1 MKLIFTISTALAF
14 VGACLAEN
22 FDQFYMPTQVVP
34 GLHPPSQHSAAL
46 TGAVTNMYMSGPWMS
61 PLEHKKWVDSLRE
74 YRLPIGYIPI
84 ARRYQRVKESAVL
97 ERARQWAEIAAWRFQ
112 SDPKYSNSPFKYTV
126 KDFETMFQKFST
138 FGWSQEACE
147 QVLLDMGIHSEN
159 TETWCSNIEPW
170 GHDECADLAWP
181 DFVLVDDI
189 ENRFRGKLEQQSIC
203 RLVQLVRPSQ
213 LPNVKYRTVYDVC
226 QQNILALRD
235 PLTVETVT
243 QEDAETICKMM
254 DFTMTPEC
262 KRVPPRHIQKAQELS
277 VAFGEAIFPRLLDFR
292 VSDACKV
299 VSAMKDEES
308 QTLEFCRNEMIS
320 LLWNRAANMGDTV
333 SPWGWDIVSQFVE
346 ACQEVYKKHSK
357 RQKEL
362 EEKAV
367 ILTGGFFN
375 PTQTYTTRWWKTSPI
390 GQKLAVLL
398 SSEPALSQSLQEG
411 IISPTQLMWAYNI
424 YDEYKAMG
432 FNVYSLI
439 EVVNMVREFN
449 INEPQITCESILNSY
464 LGKFEN
470 NDENAPREQFTGA
483 EVRKMC
489 SAMEKQSVEICRR
502 FLVSPLIGIARDV
515 RSYFLKEL
523 RGNTLMQLEDVCLL
537 VAAMNVPKISPSKG
551 SVQRRCS
558 HAMNRFVL
566 KNVNLTFAQRYG
578 LTATQQEEICI
589 RMDFWGS
596 ESCDKLPMTRR
607 PIIHPFTRK
616 IYDLSKRYGILE
628 YRFDEICKAFELMG
642 DNPPR
647 EKCEFVMI
655 SEFFGR
661 WLDTS
666 NSLFQLSH
674 HACSSFFERRTSGK
688 ELNEIKKALNSIKDF
703 MDGKGEYQLPSAE
716 KTYQQF
722 MDDKIKA
729 TKTKTRRYDV
739 MPSLTEGSQVESLPG
754 VLKTLESI
762 EASNSPG
769 IDDVRGKY
777 YSALT
782 KVQLEML
789 NRIVSHKPTK
799 DEKRTTVEAFAKVIY
814 KLNQFTVLESC
825 TGQLVDDLGYSIES
839 AKSIC
844 ALIDPLQS
852 ESCLSA
858 QRIDFITAKQLHQK
872 LASKTGFSQ
881 FINLSHLCDVV
892 NYVNIL
898 KYANKVKQGRMRI
911 ATPSCRNAVKTILFP
926 KYLSAQSNQMLSQI
940 CSILDITS
948 DQNFNGGVLKTNL
961 ERYYAFK
968 LADSYGHRLDLLPKK
983 RTHPITWQLIMGV
996 VRRIKPTG
1004 QAKVTRSQCTSAMQA
1019 VFGKFRQ
1026 FSPVESTEACC
1037 LAFGCPDFV
1046 VNGDFL
1052 SPPASNEASAQQDTS
1067 VFATTGRTLESP
1079 TQDFSQ

>member
-34 GLHPPSQHSAAL
+34 GLHPQHSATL
-46 TGAVTNMYMSGPWMS
+46 TEAVTNMYMSGPWMS
-61 PLEHKKWVDSLRE
+61 PLEHKKWVKSLKE

-84 ARRYQRVKESAVL
+84 ARRYQRLKESAVL

-170 GHDECADLAWP
+170 GHDECADLTWP

-333 SPWGWDIVSQFVE
+333 SPWGWDIISQFVE

-375 PTQTYTTRWWKTSPI
+375 PTQTYTTRWWKASPI

-424 YDEYKAMG
+424 YDEYRAMG

-537 VAAMNVPKISPSKG
+537 VAAINVPKISPSKG

-729 TKTKTRRYDV
+729 TKTKTRKYDV

-799 DEKRTTVEAFAKVIY
+799 DEKRTTVEAFARVIY

-1004 QAKVTRSQCTSAMQA
+1004 QGKVTRSQCTSAMQA

-1026 FSPVESTEACC
+1026 FSPVESTEGCC

-1067 VFATTGRTLESP
+1067 VFATTGRALESP
-1079 TQDFSQ
+1079 TQDLSQ